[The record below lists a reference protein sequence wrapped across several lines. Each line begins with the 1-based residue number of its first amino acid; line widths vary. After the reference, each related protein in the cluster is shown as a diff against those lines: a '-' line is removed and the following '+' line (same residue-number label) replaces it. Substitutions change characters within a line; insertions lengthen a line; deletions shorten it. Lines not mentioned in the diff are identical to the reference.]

1 MMRERAISMIRGR
14 AEGEVCTSE
23 HSIKGAR
30 VRLAH
35 AEVRALTPGARILCV
50 CERSAS
56 GTCVH
61 RHREGGTTTH
71 TCSRDTPSKDRCT
84 YRHSKKG

>member
-1 MMRERAISMIRGR
+1 MMRERAISMICGR

-23 HSIKGAR
+23 HSIKGASR
-30 VRLAH
+30 I
-35 AEVRALTPGARILCV
+35 LTPGARILCV